1 MKKKNKDNNINIKM
15 EAAMKDSD
23 ITNIMHK
30 ASGKFIRNLDTDTL
44 YTCEI
49 NALWKSL
56 VNFKPE
62 KKTKFTTY
70 LYKGVVIECLKAL
83 KFENKNSASNREL
96 HDNVSPK
103 RHSPNL
109 MFELLDELDTEEE
122 KRLITDKYSNMTIQ
136 EMANTRTYSRETV
149 RKKLKKLY
157 NKLRDSLD

>member
-1 MKKKNKDNNINIKM
+1 MKKKKDSNINIKM

-30 ASGKFIRNLDTDTL
+30 ASGKFIRSLDTDTL

-83 KFENKNSASNREL
+83 KFENKNCSNNREL
-96 HDNVSPK
+96 HDNLSSK

-109 MFELLDELDTEEE
+109 IFELLDELDTDEE
-122 KRLITDKYSNMTIQ
+122 KMLITDKFSNMTIQ

-157 NKLRDSLD
+157 NKLRESLD